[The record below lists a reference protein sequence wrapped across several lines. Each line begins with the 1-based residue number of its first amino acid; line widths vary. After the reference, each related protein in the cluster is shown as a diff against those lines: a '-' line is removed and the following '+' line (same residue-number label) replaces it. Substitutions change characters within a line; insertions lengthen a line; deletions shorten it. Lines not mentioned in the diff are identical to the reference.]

1 MYSSWKDTLNRLSL
15 LHSLSFPMKKKINKK
30 STLTLKVY
38 NILLQMKSNQLQN
51 FTFHASM

>member
-1 MYSSWKDTLNRLSL
+1 MYSSWKDTLNWLPL
-15 LHSLSFPMKKKINKK
+15 LHSLSFPMKKKNKK